1 MSRAE
6 AVPPAD
12 DAEAESGRRDYKVPA
27 AEKALDILE
36 FMAGCREDVTQTEI
50 SAALGRS
57 IHEVYRI
64 IQLLEGRG
72 YLIRTKSD
80 RYRLSLKLFELA
92 HMHPPVNRLIDTA
105 LPVMRALAGRADQSC
120 HLVVLRGSTV
130 LIVLQVE
137 SPLPMRYSVALGSHF
152 PILET
157 SSGAVLLAFMPPDER
172 DALLDRLLAEGE
184 AGVERAAV
192 EERLS
197 AILDNGFEM
206 RASLAVDGCTNI
218 TLPIRDHMGATIAAL
233 TVPYLPQKQA
243 RLSRAAV
250 FEEARAAALEISR
263 GLGAAEAP
271 ARNRAVRVE
280 EPGRPRR
287 RGSS

>member
-1 MSRAE
+1 MSAIEPNPANDDNAE
-6 AVPPAD
+6 TEVA
-12 DAEAESGRRDYKVPA
+12 RRDYKVPA

-36 FMAGCREDVTQTEI
+36 FMASARHDVTQTEI
-50 SAALGRS
+50 SAAVGRS

-92 HMHPPVNRLIDTA
+92 HMHPPVNRLVDVA
-105 LPVMRALAGRADQSC
+105 LPVMRELAARADQSC

-130 LIVLQVE
+130 LIVLQVD

-157 SSGAVLLAFMPPDER
+157 SSGAVLLAFLPPDER
-172 DALLDRLLAEGE
+172 DVLVEKLLAAGE
-184 AGVERAAV
+184 AEMPGAAV
-192 EERLS
+192 EKRI
-197 AILDNGFEM
+197 ADIVAKGYEM
-206 RASLAVDGCTNI
+206 RPSLAVEGCTNI
-218 TLPIRDHMGATIAAL
+218 SVPIRDHMGATIAAL

-243 RLSRAAV
+243 RLDRKAV
-250 FEEARAAALEISR
+250 LEEARAAANEISR
-263 GLGAAEAP
+263 GLGMAEP
-271 ARNRAVRVE
+271 STRNRAVRPE
-280 EPGRPRR
+280 EAQ
-287 RGSS
+287 